1 MARPAIIV
9 DETKVRELAAKG
21 YRLKEIAALVH
32 VSYRT
37 MRRRFGHCYRTGRNL
52 MCGAIRAKQF
62 EVAMG
67 NEKTKP
73 NPIMLMYFGKVEC
86 GQQEKQQIHVK
97 SEKTVRMVVG
107 IDPAKIA
114 ALTNGYL
121 QPQLPSEAE
130 SITVEPEPELNGP
143 ESIPDEARDPK
154 TKKSEQKCAS
164 EMTATAHQSQN

>member
-37 MRRRFGHCYRTGRNL
+37 MRRSFGHCYKTGRNL
-52 MCGAIRAKQF
+52 MRGATRAKQF

-97 SEKTVRMVVG
+97 SEKTVRMVLG
-107 IDPAKIA
+107 IDPTKIKVLCA
-114 ALTNGYL
+114 GYER
-121 QPQLPSEAE
+121 PQLPSEAE
-130 SITVEPEPELNGP
+130 SITVEPENRLNGA
-143 ESIPDEARDPK
+143 ESMPDEPRDPK
-154 TKKSEQKCAS
+154 TKKGG
-164 EMTATAHQSQN
+164 